1 MASNNPPRL
10 RRDCPVRRSTTL
22 SSPVTPQPSAI
33 SPLRPLGDIRSDYL
47 AINASNHD
55 ENASRSSF
63 GSSTPL
69 LQERQPPASPST
81 SSVQTQNNELGSTTR
96 PVLIQQPTAS
106 PAETNQRTITQSTM
120 GQQTRTQSG
129 QNGSASPEAAPPAA
143 NPPLA
148 KINWKEW
155 KSWKI
160 RWPWLSFL
168 LFTVMSLIIVI
179 AILEIIS
186 RRNSG
191 FVRQTKVPAFFAHNP
206 ALERAIWSQGIL
218 YTAFPAFIMTV
229 YRTMWESAVAA
240 FADRQPYVD
249 LRKSGGRTPR
259 STIMLDYKT
268 KPIIYGWLVAVR
280 NGHFL
285 LGACMFFS
293 VILALLVVPLAS
305 FLFTTTSFVSNATF
319 PLSFTT
325 SFNEH
330 VLGDNLSYPDVRL
343 SLDSAAAMRLLD
355 ARGPPWTDGEHAF
368 AKFVPQVDVGDDE
381 ILLETT
387 AYSAQ
392 SGCRYIPESQYQ
404 KTILT
409 PNDTGIPSLS
419 IRVTADDR
427 GCPISNYI
435 NPSVRLG
442 HPENFITIWPT
453 MSCAADAGWSRFS
466 ILTARYTN
474 ASTGVTNFSLI
485 SCAPSYWIT
494 PGTLLTTTG
503 TNSLRS
509 FAPHLTNTSEFRPMA
524 IWRFFE
530 MQIQSSMYFD
540 PVRNVESNE
549 FGQYVYK
556 MATKAYSASPL
567 LPEGLIDVTQTLFS
581 TTFAVFASTALFKPR
596 PVPLNSTGIHM
607 IQETRL
613 IVVSPIAYIIL
624 GVLVV
629 VVFLNVCL
637 FFYAR
642 QESMLF
648 EEPIGL
654 LSFCGILYNS
664 DVHTMIGRLAEEPD
678 FDGKTTET
686 TIKKCGLE
694 RRLYRFDE
702 GEKRIVCRTI
712 EPQA

>member
-1 MASNNPPRL
+1 
-10 RRDCPVRRSTTL
+10 
-22 SSPVTPQPSAI
+22 
-33 SPLRPLGDIRSDYL
+33 
-47 AINASNHD
+47 
-55 ENASRSSF
+55 
-63 GSSTPL
+63 
-69 LQERQPPASPST
+69 
-81 SSVQTQNNELGSTTR
+81 
-96 PVLIQQPTAS
+96 
-106 PAETNQRTITQSTM
+106 
-120 GQQTRTQSG
+120 
-129 QNGSASPEAAPPAA
+129 
-143 NPPLA
+143 
-148 KINWKEW
+148 
-155 KSWKI
+155 
-160 RWPWLSFL
+160 
-168 LFTVMSLIIVI
+168 MSLIIVI

-191 FVRQTKVPAFFAHNP
+191 FVRQAKVPAFFAHNP
-206 ALERAIWSQGIL
+206 ALERAIWSQGVL
-218 YTAFPAFIMTV
+218 YTAFPAFIMTAFIMTV
-229 YRTMWESAVAA
+229 YRTTWESAVAA

-285 LGACMFFS
+285 LGTCMFFS

-305 FLFTTTSFVSNATF
+305 FLFTTTSFVSNATL

-330 VLGDNLSYPDVRL
+330 VLGDHLSYPDVRL
-343 SLDSAAAMRLLD
+343 SLDSAAAMRLQD
-355 ARGPPWTDGEHAF
+355 ARGPPWTDGEYAF
-368 AKFVPQVDVGDDE
+368 AKFVPQVHVGDDK
-381 ILLETT
+381 IFLETT

-427 GCPISNYI
+427 GCPISHYI
-435 NPSVRLG
+435 SPSVGPG

-509 FAPHLTNTSEFRPMA
+509 FAPHPTNTSEFRPMA

-530 MQIQSSMYFD
+530 MQIQSSMCFD

-549 FGQYVYK
+549 FGQDVYK

-637 FFYAR
+637 LFYAR

-648 EEPIGL
+648 EEPVGL